1 MPVIHL
7 ISCTFP
13 FQIFFIYIIKDF
25 NADSSYCYTVCS
37 AINTT
42 VDNIKFP
49 VTANELRHVKSEF
62 YDIAKFPNCVGAI
75 DGTLIPIKGMS
86 GPQEPAFV
94 CRKNF
99 HALNIQAVTDSNMRF
114 LQINTCFPGA
124 THDSF
129 VLSNSGL
136 SGVMEHLEG
145 GGWLLGDSGY
155 PLKEWLLTPFLSPAN
170 QHEVNYNDAHGKTRV
185 VIEKSFGVLKSRF
198 RCLHRTGGVLPF
210 SLSRCSQ
217 IIQCCIRLHNLAVSE
232 KVPLLE
238 GGVVQNI
245 NDNAVFNA
253 NAPRRAQD
261 VRIQV
266 ANLF

>member
-1 MPVIHL
+1 
-7 ISCTFP
+7 
-13 FQIFFIYIIKDF
+13 
-25 NADSSYCYTVCS
+25 
-37 AINTT
+37 
-42 VDNIKFP
+42 
-49 VTANELRHVKSEF
+49 
-62 YDIAKFPNCVGAI
+62 
-75 DGTLIPIKGMS
+75 
-86 GPQEPAFV
+86 
-94 CRKNF
+94 
-99 HALNIQAVTDSNMRF
+99 MRF

-136 SGVMEHLEG
+136 S
-145 GGWLLGDSGY
+145 
-155 PLKEWLLTPFLSPAN
+155 AN
-170 QHEVNYNDAHGKTRV
+170 QHEVNYNEAHGKTRV

-210 SLSRCSQ
+210 SPSRCSQ

-238 GGVVQNI
+238 GVVVQNI